1 MGRFSVNRQL
11 LKKDRFL
18 FFCLVIG
25 NKYGSL
31 QENAVGMG
39 EVADFEKVWNIPV
52 VRVRNQTNSINPG
65 SLPEVSIS
73 LHRGRLENIRPL
85 WGRGG

>member
-1 MGRFSVNRQL
+1 
-11 LKKDRFL
+11 
-18 FFCLVIG
+18 
-25 NKYGSL
+25 
-31 QENAVGMG
+31 MG

-73 LHRGRLENIRPL
+73 LHRGLLENIRPL
-85 WGRGG
+85 WRRGGLKKEGKWRENTIKREKLDR